1 MNKNEQIQL
10 IARLLKI
17 DTKEVEQYSDVIEE
31 LNALYFSVP
40 EKGGHSFIVG
50 DDGSF
55 LYADSSIDFV
65 KHLEMFKAGKRTEY
79 NGGTNG

>member
-1 MNKNEQIQL
+1 MNKTEQIQL
-10 IARLLKI
+10 ISQLLKM
-17 DTKEVEQYSDVIEE
+17 DAEEVEKYSGVIEE

-65 KHLEMFKAGKRTEY
+65 KHLEMFKSNIRTEY
-79 NGGTNG
+79 NGGKNG